1 MTAITLPL
9 KKMPGQT
16 TRLPTFFGGRK
27 ITAPAVLLFTLPFTL
42 YLYLQMSQG
51 TTISYSLI
59 GLLPYLWGLVSIAVY
74 IKKSSRAMERMM
86 AADLDEA
93 EDIFMES
100 SYCFRKILRVNIVFS
115 IILTDI
121 FSYYF
126 ITKGGKPLFITGLIS
141 IASLGIAMSSI
152 MRRVDWKSTRDYFI
166 LTFLFETVFLM
177 VAFQGPICL
186 ALTFPVSSVLMIDM
200 VLRRIKE
207 YDLRSFFERVIN

>member
-51 TTISYSLI
+51 TILSYSLI
-59 GLLPYLWGLVSIAVY
+59 GLLPYLWGVVSIAVY

-86 AADLDEA
+86 EADLDEA

-100 SYCFRKILRVNIVFS
+100 SCYFRKTLRSNIVFS

-141 IASLGIAMSSI
+141 VASVGIAMSSI
-152 MRRVDWKSTRDYFI
+152 MRMCDWKSTVNYFI
-166 LTFLFETVFLM
+166 ITYLFEHVFLIC
-177 VAFQGPICL
+177 VLNGPVWLPL
-186 ALTFPVSSVLMIDM
+186 AFPVSSVLMM
-200 VLRRIKE
+200 GMMRRRIND